1 MSSLARNIEPFVPSE
16 QDAVLAKLSSRMLA
30 PHIADDEFRIQL
42 QDGTEV
48 ILPAM
53 VLRVL
58 VDVLAQVS
66 EGNAVTIMPIHAEL
80 TARQA
85 ADFMNVSRPYFV
97 NEILKNGK
105 VPYHKIGSHHRI
117 QFKDLLEYKQ
127 QSDMESYAAFRE
139 MTQDAQEMGL
149 Y

>member
-30 PHIADDEFRIQL
+30 PHIADNEFKIQL

-48 ILPAM
+48 VLPAM

-66 EGNAVTIMPIHAEL
+66 EGNAGGAKGSRRSPAGGGATVHGG
-80 TARQA
+80 TARDSSTLRA
-85 ADFMNVSRPYFV
+85 THG
-97 NEILKNGK
+97 L
-105 VPYHKIGSHHRI
+105 HRVAGRS
-117 QFKDLLEYKQ
+117 Q
-127 QSDMESYAAFRE
+127 QP
-139 MTQDAQEMGL
+139 QCGQ
-149 Y
+149 